1 MSPKYHFLTIIEH
14 SRGKSVVTLPGQ
26 VLGRSPVTPGIL
38 VQDERGGTAVARAR
52 RKASPGDILFTTTLR
67 RRSADYA
74 AKDIH
79 PLSGHGNVLFSDAD
93 EQYEAYLKRQQ
104 KQEP

>member
-38 VQDERGGTAVARAR
+38 VQD
-52 RKASPGDILFTTTLR
+52 
-67 RRSADYA
+67 
-74 AKDIH
+74 
-79 PLSGHGNVLFSDAD
+79 
-93 EQYEAYLKRQQ
+93 
-104 KQEP
+104 